1 MRIELVNEVVKAIE
15 FCPFR
20 EDFSEERANLCE
32 NCVLMGACI
41 EYWTGDDSCNR
52 DKLNKSIT

>member
-20 EDFSEERANLCE
+20 EEFSDERALLCE
-32 NCVLMGACI
+32 NCVLEGACV
-41 EYWTGDDSCNR
+41 EYWTGDDSYNQ
-52 DKLNKSIT
+52 DET